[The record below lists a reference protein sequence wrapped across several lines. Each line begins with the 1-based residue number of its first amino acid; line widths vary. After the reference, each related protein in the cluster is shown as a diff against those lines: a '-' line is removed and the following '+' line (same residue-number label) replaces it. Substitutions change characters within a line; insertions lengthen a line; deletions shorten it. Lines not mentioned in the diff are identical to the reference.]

1 MRCDK
6 RYFFFPTTVHKLF
19 SIFCIWH
26 YSQKPFASFQTLFK
40 FRFSKVCTAWK
51 LWHKYQKLYLYVDFE
66 QFLISFFQQVVP
78 VLCGQ
83 VWRSLKTKTMPQSH
97 RRPVQ
102 SRSASVSAK
111 SKHKSNLRDQA
122 ILGPILKMNFFYWW
136 FFEKKKKKHLLLNK

>member
-1 MRCDK
+1 MGWEANKLQSDEMWQKVLLLLSHYCTQTI
-6 RYFFFPTTVHKLF
+6 FNFLHLTLSETICFFPNT
-19 SIFCIWH
+19 
-26 YSQKPFASFQTLFK
+26 FQ
-40 FRFSKVCTAWK
+40 VQD
-51 LWHKYQKLYLYVDFE
+51 KYLELYFYVDFE

-111 SKHKSNLRDQA
+111 SKHKSNLRDQRQA

-136 FFEKKKKKHLLLNK
+136 FFEKKEALIAK